1 MNQNGSFATVVIPRD
16 FTASLVS
23 LAGQRLAPGT
33 SVGKPTIQ
41 FLANRRAGAVGVQ
54 LAQGVL
60 QPAIAQVS
68 QGIGK
73 QLLTATRPTP
83 LAGTA
88 AAAVLA
94 SPITFESVD
103 YRPLP
108 PHTAL
113 GLSAF
118 YIALLTLICGFLTAT
133 IINATVD
140 AATGYTATE
149 IGPRWQQRAPLP
161 INRWQTLLTKLV
173 MAAPVTGLLTALML
187 VVAVGPLGM
196 RAPDVGYLWLFTWLA
211 AVSVA
216 AGTLVLFAAFGTQ
229 GQLIALLLFVYL
241 GLASA
246 GGTVPLQALPG
257 PFRLVSQVEP
267 LRQILDGTRSILY
280 FGSSGPAGLT
290 RGIVFAS
297 VGLIIWLV
305 LGISVVRWYDRRG
318 LHRIQPD
325 LLAYVQGAVSAYQP
339 TAQPQSQADTT
350 PSEGNAP
357 HQNDADADRPKGEDT
372 DRPSGEG
379 SSEPARQPAD

>member
-16 FTASLVS
+16 FTASLLS
-23 LAGQRLAPGT
+23 LAGQRLPPGT
-33 SVGKPTIQ
+33 STGKPTIE
-41 FLANRRAGAVGVQ
+41 FLANRRAGSVGVS

-60 QPAIAQVS
+60 DPAIAQVS

-73 QLLTATRPTP
+73 QLLAVTRPAP
-83 LAGTA
+83 VAGSA
-88 AAAVLA
+88 AFAILA
-94 SPITFESVD
+94 SPVTFESMD

-118 YIALLTLICGFLTAT
+118 YIALLTLICGFLGAT

-161 INRWQTLLTKLV
+161 INRWQTLLTKLA
-173 MAAPVTGLLTALML
+173 MALPVSGLLTAVML
-187 VVAVGPLGM
+187 LVAVGPLGM

-216 AGTLVLFAAFGTQ
+216 AGTLVLFAVFGTQ
-229 GQLIALLLFVYL
+229 GQLLALLLFVYL

-280 FGSSGPAGLT
+280 FNASGPAGLT
-290 RGIVFAS
+290 RGFVFAA

-305 LGISVVRWYDRRG
+305 IGVTVVKWYDRRG

-325 LLAYVQGAVSAYQP
+325 LLAYVQNAVSAYQP
-339 TAQPQSQADTT
+339 SAQPQSR
-350 PSEGNAP
+350 S
-357 HQNDADADRPKGEDT
+357 DAE
-372 DRPSGEG
+372 RPSGEG
-379 SSEPARQPAD
+379 PSKPARQPAD